1 MKIANTTLHKE
12 ACFLDATEEIDVLKD
27 RNSVDLFDQNG
38 YHLTKAEQAFSV
50 RNGYEPVERRHE
62 DCMRYDW
69 ILWDKKDKAH
79 INHSDIFERKGF
91 SDQALEQ
98 LHAVAESS
106 NPMLYKLIKMKPK
119 WGIDISIDYVSA
131 KLTLEAATRALGKK
145 GRMVT
150 LGGAGEEFNLDAKHL
165 LANEIDVLGS
175 RYVTPLEIIETYNLM
190 ARGEIWPI
198 VSETR
203 PLEEAEIIHDMVE
216 KGDITGR
223 AALIIN

>member
-1 MKIANTTLHKE
+1 MRIANTFLNKE
-12 ACFLDATEEIDVLKD
+12 PNFLDATEEVDVLKD

-38 YHLTKAEQAFSV
+38 YHLTKAEQAFLV

-119 WGIDISIDYVSA
+119 WGIDISIDYVSPDA
-131 KLTLEAATRALGKK
+131 VFEVFHYEWDAFEYDAVMEKK
-145 GRMVT
+145 QEIEQFVIHKDWDDIAQVLWNRRN
-150 LGGAGEEFNLDAKHL
+150 EWYYLDFFEQTQWRTDFFGLSPEKFK
-165 LANEIDVLGS
+165 NV
-175 RYVTPLEIIETYNLM
+175 
-190 ARGEIWPI
+190 IWK
-198 VSETR
+198 
-203 PLEEAEIIHDMVE
+203 D
-216 KGDITGR
+216 
-223 AALIIN
+223 

>member
-38 YHLTKAEQAFSV
+38 YHLTKAEQAFLV

-62 DCMRYDW
+62 DCMRSDW

-119 WGIDISIDYVSA
+119 WGIDISIDYVSPDA
-131 KLTLEAATRALGKK
+131 VFEVFHYEWDAFEYDAVMEKK
-145 GRMVT
+145 QEIEQFVIHKDWDDIAQVLWNRRN
-150 LGGAGEEFNLDAKHL
+150 EWYYLDFFEQTQWRTDFFGLSPEKFK
-165 LANEIDVLGS
+165 NV
-175 RYVTPLEIIETYNLM
+175 
-190 ARGEIWPI
+190 IWK
-198 VSETR
+198 
-203 PLEEAEIIHDMVE
+203 D
-216 KGDITGR
+216 
-223 AALIIN
+223 